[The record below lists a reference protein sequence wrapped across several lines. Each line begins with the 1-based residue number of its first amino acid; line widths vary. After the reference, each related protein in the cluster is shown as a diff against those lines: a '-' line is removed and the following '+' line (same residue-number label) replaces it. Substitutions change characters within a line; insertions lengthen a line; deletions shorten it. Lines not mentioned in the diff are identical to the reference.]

1 MNNHPKP
8 LRRSDDAWIAGVI
21 GGIAEYFDLDPSLC
35 RAVYVFASILS
46 AAFPG
51 ILIYVVLWVVIPR
64 AEPRGDSQRDE
75 GYWP

>member
-1 MNNHPKP
+1 MNNHAKP

-21 GGIAEYFDLDPSLC
+21 GGIAEYFDLDTSLC
-35 RAVYVFASILS
+35 RAVYLVASILS

-51 ILIYVVLWVVIPR
+51 ILIYVVLWGVIPR
-64 AEPRGDSQRDE
+64 GEPRGGSQRDE